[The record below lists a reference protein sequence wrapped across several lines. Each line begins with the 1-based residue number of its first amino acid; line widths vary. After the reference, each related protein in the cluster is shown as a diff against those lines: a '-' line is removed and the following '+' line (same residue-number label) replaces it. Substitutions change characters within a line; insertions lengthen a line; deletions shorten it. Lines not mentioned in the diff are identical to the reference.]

1 MTMQIVVLLIQEP
14 NPVIFLSVAHCIMCN
29 SPPDKKDKKY
39 TTQFR
44 EYLLPN
50 SEIANY
56 PQIQVVKNYLSRG
69 SLFQVVFNT

>member
-1 MTMQIVVLLIQEP
+1 MQIVVLLIQEP

-29 SPPDKKDKKY
+29 SPPKTKNI
-39 TTQFR
+39 
-44 EYLLPN
+44 LPN